1 MARRTLRDLVTAYKK
16 GGRWVMSTAYDFPMA
31 HVTEAAG
38 VDLILVGDSLGQVV
52 LGYPDTL
59 SVTLDDMVR
68 HAGAVVR
75 GAPDTFVVADLP
87 FLTYHVSAEQALVNA
102 GRLMTEA
109 RVQAVKLEGGARV
122 ADTVRRLVDAGI
134 PVMGHLGF
142 TPQSVYAFGGYTVQG
157 RSEAAAETLYTDALA
172 LEAAGAFAVVL
183 EMVPAPLAALITEAT
198 HIPTIGI
205 GAGAATDGQVLVVHD
220 MLGLYWGRA
229 PRFTKKYA
237 EIGQA
242 MEAALRQYADEVR
255 GGVFP
260 AAEHTFSMEPAV
272 LERLVK
278 RHPPSPPPDAV
289 D

>member
-1 MARRTLRDLVTAYKK
+1 MARRTLRDLLTAYKK

-31 HVTEAAG
+31 HVAEAAG

-87 FLTYHVSAEQALVNA
+87 FLTYHVSDAQALVNA

-109 RVQAVKLEGGARV
+109 RVQAVKLEGGRRV

-157 RSEAAAETLYTDALA
+157 RSEAAAEALYTDALA

-183 EMVPAPLAALITEAT
+183 EMVPAPLAALITDALQ
-198 HIPTIGI
+198 IPTIGI
-205 GAGAATDGQVLVVHD
+205 GAGAATDGQVLVAHD

-229 PRFTKKYA
+229 PRFTKQYA
-237 EIGQA
+237 DIGQA

-255 GGVFP
+255 TGVFP
-260 AAEHTFSMEPAV
+260 ADEHTFSMEPAV
-272 LERLVK
+272 LERLAA
-278 RHPPSPPPDAV
+278 RHGHPAPR
-289 D
+289 